1 MSSSF
6 FTKNDK
12 MMKSLENFSVSQ
24 TASHQQLNGENEN
37 NDTAQ
42 KMENALDEVGGHG
55 KFQLR
60 TNFAMGAS
68 CMSLYCLWVG
78 LSIFMILR

>member
-1 MSSSF
+1 
-6 FTKNDK
+6 

-24 TASHQQLNGENEN
+24 TASHQQLNDENET

-78 LSIFMILR
+78 LSFFMIYVITTNWYKN